1 MKLEIE
7 NRKLTTSG
15 GLLELAELITNLS
28 ENMCGDIWNFEGT
41 HTFKVKVFADNG
53 YPTNDIYYH
62 SWYLFTGRWA
72 FKDGYIVL
80 HAESS
85 DTYDGEPIED
95 PEDIDPEDFLIRIAK
110 IDFSAAMSCLEKIV
124 TTYNDKVKA
133 KDEELCRFLCICE
146 SFMEGCHD
154 SP

>member
-1 MKLEIE
+1 MKIE

-15 GLLELAELITNLS
+15 GLLELAKLITDLS
-28 ENMCGDIWNFEGT
+28 EKMCGDIWNFGGT

-62 SWYLFTGRWA
+62 SWYLLTGKWV

-80 HAESS
+80 QAGSS
-85 DTYDGEPIED
+85 DTYDGEPLED

-110 IDFSAAMSCLEKIV
+110 IDFSGAMSCLEELV

-133 KDEELCRFLCICE
+133 KDEELCRFLSICE
-146 SFMEGCHD
+146 GYHD
-154 SP
+154 

>member
-15 GLLELAELITNLS
+15 GLLELAKLITDLS
-28 ENMCGDIWNFEGT
+28 EKMCGDIWNFGGT
-41 HTFKVKVFADNG
+41 RTFKVKVFADNG

-62 SWYLFTGRWA
+62 SWYLHTGKWV

-80 HAESS
+80 QAESS
-85 DTYDGEPIED
+85 DTYDGEPLED
-95 PEDIDPEDFLIRIAK
+95 PEDIDPEDFLRRIAK
-110 IDFSAAMSCLEKIV
+110 IDFSAAMSCLEELV
-124 TTYNDKVKA
+124 TTYNEKVKA
-133 KDEELCRFLCICE
+133 KDDELCRFLSICE
-146 SFMEGCHD
+146 SFTRSYHD

>member
-15 GLLELAELITNLS
+15 GLLELAKLITDLS
-28 ENMCGDIWNFEGT
+28 EKMCGDIWNFGGT
-41 HTFKVKVFADNG
+41 RTFKVKVFTNNG

-62 SWYLFTGRWA
+62 SWYLHTGKWV

-80 HAESS
+80 QAESS
-85 DTYDGEPIED
+85 DTYDGEPLED

-110 IDFSAAMSCLEKIV
+110 IDFSAAMSCLEELV
-124 TTYNDKVKA
+124 TTYNEKVKA
-133 KDEELCRFLCICE
+133 KDDELCRFLSICE
-146 SFMEGCHD
+146 SFTRGYHD

>member
-28 ENMCGDIWNFEGT
+28 ENMCGDIWNFAGT

-62 SWYLFTGRWA
+62 SWYLFTGKWV

-80 HAESS
+80 QAESS
-85 DTYDGEPIED
+85 DTYDGEPLED
-95 PEDIDPEDFLIRIAK
+95 PEDIDPEDFLRRIAK
-110 IDFSAAMSCLEKIV
+110 IDFSGAMSCLEELV
-124 TTYNDKVKA
+124 TIYNNKVKA
-133 KDEELCRFLCICE
+133 KDEELCRFLCICGG
-146 SFMEGCHD
+146 FMEGDYD